1 MDGSYRH
8 DDGREAYVVDDQG
21 EITIEINWPDDQ
33 DAQSEVYVL
42 WESSGNVETFDSE
55 EEAKDEL
62 MAAESRGM
70 RGWILGRRGAQDR
83 WEAIK
88 AAQIKAAQIK
98 DEKRGLYP
106 DKEDVSN

>member
-1 MDGSYRH
+1 MRALSGSPER
-8 DDGREAYVVDDQG
+8 DDR
-21 EITIEINWPDDQ
+21 
-33 DAQSEVYVL
+33 DAESEVYVL
-42 WESSGNVETFDSE
+42 WESTGNVEPFDSE

-62 MAAESRGM
+62 MAAESRGL
-70 RGWILGRRGAQDR
+70 RGLLYRDKADAFSDAQDR

-88 AAQIKAAQIK
+88 AEQIK